1 MEKKKDLAYAVAFQL
16 NAGDRFLIGETEYE
30 FVQVVY
36 DRRYDNYGNNTLA
49 VVYNYKLRKY
59 QVLVVSDKKVG
70 DKKVTILNRD

>member
-16 NAGDRFLIGETEYE
+16 SSGDRFLIGETEYE

-59 QVLVVSDKKVG
+59 QVLVVSDEKTGRKKVS
-70 DKKVTILNRD
+70 ILNRD